1 VAWAVHG
8 TEAATAVKA
17 PPLARKAT
25 QAMEAVKLAVKA
37 MLDAEM
43 L

>member
-1 VAWAVHG
+1 MALRQRQLL
-8 TEAATAVKA
+8 KA
-17 PPLARKAT
+17 PALARKAT